1 MRGIRLSSL
10 GITAFR
16 GISEPVR
23 FDLSAPLTLVFAP
36 NGTGKT
42 TMCEAA
48 EWLLTGQVERLKGGK
63 GFDAHVLRSKFAAE
77 GQTPTVEA
85 DLFVAGKQRFLSRVA
100 EGAQSPASW
109 GETRDAEAHIGPH
122 ELLSL
127 LAPAAAADEAHHLT
141 AINLRQRWLKG
152 TRFLSAEA
160 LAALVDTDEETIE
173 RRTQVF
179 ADLLGIRHLLDAERQ
194 CEKYANEMGAGLR
207 TLTRLID
214 QQSSEAHALEEAL
227 AGEDLPAGGT
237 VSARSEAA
245 AAAKLLNLYDPAG
258 QSESRNLDDQLAAL
272 TATHGLQRHAL
283 DERSR
288 AAERV
293 EAQWSAR
300 HSLEAAVRDSTTL
313 EANLA
318 AALAEIEEKGRA
330 AGALV
335 SQRMSEREVADDAAR
350 ALAGAKD
357 RLTHLA
363 SGLLGALLDAG
374 LLADAPQSLAT
385 LAEQLAE
392 ARWTAVARRDRRRE
406 FLALKA
412 STEQAAAEQ
421 LRLRL
426 IEAAIAQRN
435 PDRISETAL
444 AALRGDAANADAQ
457 ARAARLALDATAEP
471 VARLQ
476 SAAHDLLVHDHSGLT
491 QCPVCAHNWG
501 IWLLCAQRSPA
512 PWPPRRRLPS
522 LRASSPI
529 LLPKRR
535 VRRGPGSMPR
545 SRLIPPSRRLR
556 RNAPRW
562 PPRSSSVSG
571 TSPALA
577 SLPMIRLRRSP
588 LPRTGSTSPMCSPN
602 LLPPVTR

>member
-237 VSARSEAA
+237 VSARSEAV

-272 TATHGLQRHAL
+272 TATTACSGMRSMSVAGPPSVSRRNGAHVTRSKRRCATYDPRSQSGGGARRNRGERARGRGAGLAAHVGA
-283 DERSR
+283 RSR
-288 AAERV
+288 R
-293 EAQWSAR
+293 
-300 HSLEAAVRDSTTL
+300 
-313 EANLA
+313 
-318 AALAEIEEKGRA
+318 
-330 AGALV
+330 
-335 SQRMSEREVADDAAR
+335 
-350 ALAGAKD
+350 
-357 RLTHLA
+357 
-363 SGLLGALLDAG
+363 
-374 LLADAPQSLAT
+374 
-385 LAEQLAE
+385 
-392 ARWTAVARRDRRRE
+392 
-406 FLALKA
+406 
-412 STEQAAAEQ
+412 
-421 LRLRL
+421 
-426 IEAAIAQRN
+426 
-435 PDRISETAL
+435 
-444 AALRGDAANADAQ
+444 
-457 ARAARLALDATAEP
+457 
-471 VARLQ
+471 
-476 SAAHDLLVHDHSGLT
+476 
-491 QCPVCAHNWG
+491 
-501 IWLLCAQRSPA
+501 
-512 PWPPRRRLPS
+512 
-522 LRASSPI
+522 
-529 LLPKRR
+529 
-535 VRRGPGSMPR
+535 
-545 SRLIPPSRRLR
+545 
-556 RNAPRW
+556 
-562 PPRSSSVSG
+562 
-571 TSPALA
+571 
-577 SLPMIRLRRSP
+577 
-588 LPRTGSTSPMCSPN
+588 
-602 LLPPVTR
+602 